1 MTVPDP
7 ELLTVECGRV
17 RSWQR
22 SPSWLKR
29 ALTDVAQE
37 ASFVKGAGRA
47 ACPRPGLRLQREQ
60 VLVSQVEKET
70 GAGKALKKSMCWVRG
85 YLENHNTVVPLYP
98 WRIASTATMDTRF
111 WGCSSPFYK
120 MAQYSQPS
128 WWADR
133 SLAGWS
139 EDTEGQLYG
148 LCLNI
153 KFKKRSFTRWKCCT
167 ALALLQPFA
176 FSTRGLVL

>member
-1 MTVPDP
+1 M
-7 ELLTVECGRV
+7 
-17 RSWQR
+17 
-22 SPSWLKR
+22 KR

-111 WGCSSPFYK
+111 
-120 MAQYSQPS
+120 
-128 WWADR
+128 
-133 SLAGWS
+133 
-139 EDTEGQLYG
+139 
-148 LCLNI
+148 
-153 KFKKRSFTRWKCCT
+153 
-167 ALALLQPFA
+167 
-176 FSTRGLVL
+176 